1 VPSKFSRACMVAAIG
16 AGALFTVASAQA
28 NVIQGSLYLVPEA
41 AAQNA
46 TPGSVPAGPADVTF
60 NVGTPLNFTSAGG
73 YTELDFLNSSG
84 ATNIVENTPG
94 TLNHLMDTGSLG
106 TLLVFSGNVSV
117 TTGQKFTAGHDDGL
131 TLTIGGLTVINDPGP
146 TAFQNTTETYT
157 GPTGNL
163 PFTLVYGECCGPPA
177 VLAIDLPFTP
187 APEPATLAVL
197 GMGLAGLG
205 FVRRKRA

>member
-1 VPSKFSRACMVAAIG
+1 VLSNLSRACLGAA
-16 AGALFTVASAQA
+16 AGFAALLTVGSAHA
-28 NVIQGSLYLVPEA
+28 NVITGSLYLVPEA

-46 TPGSVPAGPADVTF
+46 GPGSVPAGPADVTF
-60 NVGTPLNFTSAGG
+60 SVGTPLSFTSASG
-73 YTELDFLNSSG
+73 YTELNFLNSGG

-94 TLNHLMDTGSLG
+94 TLNHPMDTGNLG
-106 TLLVFSGNVSV
+106 TLLVFTGNVSV
-117 TTGQKFTAGHDDGL
+117 TNGQTFTAGHDDGL
-131 TLTIGGLTVINDPGP
+131 TLIIGALTVINDPGP
-146 TAFQNTTETYT
+146 TSFQVTTETYT